1 MWDQSKET
9 SVKSLLLYQGPQCYS
24 VCWQHRQ
31 QSYLACPKTVAS
43 DNYNELL
50 NLLLQRY
57 LFQQSAASLC
67 RRTNH
72 TWFRC
77 HTPHAAKNRHDE
89 HALYCRLKTTVH
101 FKHTSTAVTTVGI
114 SYSKSLVMT
123 QNTIYFSSSKSSA
136 SVHKRTSGY
145 RRIPFL
151 SSLLLPPGE
160 VSNRTQAVNSEN
172 TNHVRTRS
180 KYHAIKK
187 KCTCVVKFHVL
198 ACITLHN
205 YDNNSSAVAVITD
218 DRLWPSKISKG
229 LEVKGCQSKPKT
241 KTSPVALICILC

>member
-1 MWDQSKET
+1 MNY
-9 SVKSLLLYQGPQCYS
+9 LICCYS
-24 VCWQHRQ
+24 GICFSNQLLHFAGELIILGFDAIHRM
-31 QSYLACPKTVAS
+31 
-43 DNYNELL
+43 
-50 NLLLQRY
+50 LQ
-57 LFQQSAASLC
+57 
-67 RRTNH
+67 
-72 TWFRC
+72 
-77 HTPHAAKNRHDE
+77 KNRHDE

-218 DRLWPSKISKG
+218 DRL
-229 LEVKGCQSKPKT
+229 
-241 KTSPVALICILC
+241 